1 MAQQSDCA
9 LHIVLVGQRPVK
21 SHKIAQD
28 RTKTLV
34 DGVVHMD
41 YWRNGLVE
49 LRPQSGAFLLR
60 SMSKLLDV
68 NKFGRAP
75 SSAPLRVHNGSS
87 PQSIMQH
94 KILSSRSYKFL

>member
-34 DGVVHMD
+34 DGVVYMD
-41 YWRNGLVE
+41 YWRNGRVE

-68 NKFGRAP
+68 NKLGRTPKFRAIEGAQWFFP
-75 SSAPLRVHNGSS
+75 AIHYAT
-87 PQSIMQH
+87 QDF
-94 KILSSRSYKFL
+94 ILAQL